1 MPANVHM
8 LIEKPLASS
17 VEEANQIV
25 SIAKKH
31 NIVLSVGHIE
41 RHNPVIKEAKKRLD
55 EDSWG
60 SILTLSAKRFS
71 SYPARISDVGVI
83 HDLTIHDVDIIS
95 YLAEATPKT
104 VFAIGDKSKSK
115 DFLDYVNL
123 VMKFDGK
130 LGLCETN
137 WLTPMKVR
145 ELSLTTSKYYVSIN
159 YLEQKITVLSS
170 NYGDID
176 SSNLYKTDLTV
187 NEEIIIPT
195 STEPLKNEIVDF
207 LNSIVTDSAPLVS
220 GRRGF
225 NCS

>member
-1 MPANVHM
+1 
-8 LIEKPLASS
+8 
-17 VEEANQIV
+17 
-25 SIAKKH
+25 
-31 NIVLSVGHIE
+31 
-41 RHNPVIKEAKKRLD
+41 
-55 EDSWG
+55 
-60 SILTLSAKRFS
+60 
-71 SYPARISDVGVI
+71 
-83 HDLTIHDVDIIS
+83 
-95 YLAEATPKT
+95 
-104 VFAIGDKSKSK
+104 
-115 DFLDYVNL
+115 
-123 VMKFDGK
+123 MKFDGK

-220 GRRGF
+220 GEEGLTAVKIVELGLQSIDKSKAMNF
-225 NCS
+225 L